1 MLNEMRFKKAAVSM
15 VLIFRTLG
23 KVLKNAR
30 WALGNAK
37 EVEEMARRQK
47 DLEYQKA
54 LAAQRELKML
64 QEQKEKTDKEIA
76 ARAEQFKKKTI
87 EEKEAELEQQEKI
100 RRYSIS
106 AQSTS

>member
-1 MLNEMRFKKAAVSM
+1 MLNEMRFKKAAISM
-15 VLIFRTLG
+15 VLIYRTLG

-37 EVEEMARRQK
+37 EAEEMARRQK

-64 QEQKEKTDKEIA
+64 QEQKEKWI
-76 ARAEQFKKKTI
+76 KKLPHVQNNLK
-87 EEKEAELEQQEKI
+87 KH
-100 RRYSIS
+100 
-106 AQSTS
+106 